1 MRAEA
6 RARLLA
12 AIAKARFL
20 ARQADPRRF
29 TSTAEIALTSAAANA
44 RRCATRGNPAGRGT
58 GPAQCESVPS
68 CRSGAFVRGGS
79 GQARNDVERL

>member
-44 RRCATRGNPAGRGT
+44 RRCATRGNPAGRG
-58 GPAQCESVPS
+58 PARRNANLFRPAVPEHL
-68 CRSGAFVRGGS
+68 AAAAPVRP
-79 GQARNDVERL
+79 ETM